1 MKEKKIGIV
10 SHYFSNKGIAV
21 VVLEGEL
28 AVGDTIHIKG
38 HTTDFA
44 QKIESIQIE
53 NKNVEQAKQG
63 DNIGIK
69 VKEHAREHDVVYK
82 VVEVWF
88 DDYLMNRK
96 L

>member
-1 MKEKKIGIV
+1 MKEKRIGIV
-10 SHYFSNKGIAV
+10 SHYYEKIGVAA

-28 AVGDTIHIKG
+28 AVGDIIHIKG

-53 NKNVEQAKQG
+53 NKNVKHAEKG
-63 DNIGIK
+63 DDVGIK
-69 VKEHAREHDVVYK
+69 VKEHARDNDIVYK
-82 VVEVWF
+82 VVEAWF
-88 DDYLMNRK
+88 DDYLMNTK

>member
-1 MKEKKIGIV
+1 
-10 SHYFSNKGIAV
+10 
-21 VVLEGEL
+21 
-28 AVGDTIHIKG
+28 VGDTIHIKG

-69 VKEHAREHDVVYK
+69 VKEHAKEHDVVYK
-82 VVEVWF
+82 VVEAWF
-88 DDYLMNRK
+88 DDYLVNRK